1 MLLIYRTMAE
11 RGEPLDEMHEQ
22 DRKKLWRHRYHI
34 LQSVPGLLAKLLDC
48 VEWGIRWE
56 VAEATSLVSRW
67 PLLGPQQ
74 ALELLDYAYA
84 DQVVRSFAVKCLQIL
99 R

>member
-1 MLLIYRTMAE
+1 MAE

-56 VAEATSLVSRW
+56 VAEATSLVSKW

-84 DQVVRSFAVKCLQIL
+84 DQVVRSFAVKCLQTL
-99 R
+99 RYANKY

>member
-1 MLLIYRTMAE
+1 MAE
-11 RGEPLDEMHEQ
+11 RGEPLDVMHDQ
-22 DRKKLWRHRYHI
+22 DRKKLWRHRYYV
-34 LQSVPGLLAKLLDC
+34 LQSMPGLLAKLLDC

-56 VAEATSLVSRW
+56 VAEATSLVSKW
-67 PLLGPQQ
+67 PLLGPLQ

-84 DQVVRSFAVKCLQIL
+84 DQYVRSFAVKCLHKL